1 MRKSIAACLW
11 LLAAALPAAAQGQKV
26 EVAPGVSVSRRT
38 YQVPANEAPFFNFA
52 QKNEAQKAADRQFV
66 DGVLQKVPDR
76 PKAADLAIEAGDRAF
91 VREKDPATA
100 AKRFN
105 QAYLLDPQQSGIYHG
120 FAMVVAARFKDF
132 DYADELFRVA
142 ARLKSRKPNL
152 KADHGRMLLF
162 AGRPADAKPLLEQA
176 IQDTPDWAVPRM
188 NLAWAVLQTG
198 SKDEACR
205 LKELVKGEDLDK
217 LEADL
222 ALFKQKAG
230 C

>member
-52 QKNEAQKAADRQFV
+52 QKNEAYKAADRQFIN
-66 DGVLQKVPDR
+66 GVLTLVPDR
-76 PKAADLAIEAGDRAF
+76 AKAARLSIADGDRALLQG
-91 VREKDPATA
+91 DDAATA

-105 QAYLLDPQQSGIYHG
+105 QAHLLDPQQSGIYHG

-142 ARLKSRKPNL
+142 ARLKSPKPNL
-152 KADHGRMLLF
+152 KADHGRMLLI

-176 IQDTPDWAVPRM
+176 VQDTPDWAVPRM
-188 NLAWAVLQTG
+188 NLAWAALQSG
-198 SKDEACR
+198 NREEACR
-205 LKELVKGEDLDK
+205 LKALVKGSDFESIQG
-217 LEADL
+217 DL
-222 ALFKQKAG
+222 AMFKQKAG

>member
-1 MRKSIAACLW
+1 MRTIILTLLW
-11 LLAAALPAAAQGQKV
+11 LLGAAVPAAAQAQRV

-38 YQVPANEAPFFNFA
+38 FPAPGSEAPFFNFA
-52 QKNEAQKAADRQFV
+52 EKNEAYKAADRQFV
-66 DGVLQKVPDR
+66 EGVLQQVPDR
-76 PKAADLAIEAGDRAF
+76 AKAAGLALKAGDRAF
-91 VREKDPATA
+91 LQENDPATA

-142 ARLKSRKPNL
+142 SRMKSPNPTL
-152 KADHGRMLLF
+152 KADHGRMLLT
-162 AGRPADAKPLLEQA
+162 AGRPAEAKPLLEQA
-176 IQDTPDWAVPRM
+176 VRDTPDWAVPRM

-198 SKDEACR
+198 NREEACR
-205 LKELVKGEDLDK
+205 LKELVKGADLDVVQG
-217 LEADL
+217 DL
-222 ALFKQKAG
+222 AMFKQKAG

>member
-1 MRKSIAACLW
+1 MRNCVAACLW
-11 LLAAALPAAAQGQKV
+11 LLAAMVPAAAQGQKV
-26 EVAPGVSVSRRT
+26 EVAPGVWVTRRT

-52 QKNEAQKAADRQFV
+52 EKNEAYKAADRRFI
-66 DGVLQKVPDR
+66 DGVLTQVPDR
-76 PKAADLAIEAGDRAF
+76 AKAARLSIADGGRALLGAND
-91 VREKDPATA
+91 VATA

-105 QAYLLDPQQSGIYHG
+105 QAHLLDPQQSGIYHG
-120 FAMVVAARFKDF
+120 FAMVVATRFKDF

-142 ARLKSRKPNL
+142 ARLESPISTL
-152 KADHGRMLLF
+152 KADHGRMLLI

-205 LKELVKGEDLDK
+205 LKALVKGEDLDK